1 MLFFFSLFV
10 LNYYFYYYYD
20 YNQNINAVNNLGDNV
35 FFILYKRKKM
45 DIRKEMITILDHNR
59 FKKLSGKNN
68 EEESILWTD
77 IMMVIT
83 WTRQSNP
90 LCSQQCLGFYLFS
103 TFIQTKQKMKKKI
116 FYLTL

>member
-1 MLFFFSLFV
+1 MFFLFCT
-10 LNYYFYYYYD
+10 
-20 YNQNINAVNNLGDNV
+20 
-35 FFILYKRKKM
+35 REKKM

-59 FKKLSGKNN
+59 FKKLSEKNN

-103 TFIQTKQKMKKKI
+103 TFIQTKQNEKKI

>member
-1 MLFFFSLFV
+1 MVQKNKLSKTRVTRATTAHQPILIV
-10 LNYYFYYYYD
+10 IRLSYYF
-20 YNQNINAVNNLGDNV
+20 I
-35 FFILYKRKKM
+35 RKKM

-90 LCSQQCLGFYLFS
+90 LCSQQSGC
-103 TFIQTKQKMKKKI
+103 TRD
-116 FYLTL
+116 

>member
-1 MLFFFSLFV
+1 MFFLFCT
-10 LNYYFYYYYD
+10 
-20 YNQNINAVNNLGDNV
+20 
-35 FFILYKRKKM
+35 REKKM

-59 FKKLSGKNN
+59 FKKLSEKNN

-90 LCSQQCLGFYLFS
+90 LCSQQSGFLFVFYIHS
-103 TFIQTKQKMKKKI
+103 NKTK
-116 FYLTL
+116 